1 MLQLLTAPMKMRG
14 KNNMPVQTMQNIA
27 EHSLFKAALPLIC
40 AALIG
45 SITWIFVTVMDLDK
59 VLHRVEQSEIPQIN
73 KDIADGYKKLDELEK
88 QMTDLRIKYA
98 ELASPG
104 HPARQPYYPKRD

>member
-1 MLQLLTAPMKMRG
+1 
-14 KNNMPVQTMQNIA
+14 MPIQSMQSIA

-88 QMTDLRIKYA
+88 QMTEMRIRFA
-98 ELASPG
+98 EIASPG
-104 HPARQPYYPKRD
+104 HPARKSEY

>member
-1 MLQLLTAPMKMRG
+1 
-14 KNNMPVQTMQNIA
+14 MPVQSMQAVA
-27 EHSLFKAALPLIC
+27 EHQLFKAALPIVA

-45 SITWIFVTVMDLDK
+45 SVTWLFVTVLEIDK
-59 VLHRVEQSEIPQIN
+59 VLHRVEESEIPQIN

-88 QMTDLRIKYA
+88 QMTDMRIQFA

-104 HPARQPYYPKRD
+104 HPSRNREN

>member
-1 MLQLLTAPMKMRG
+1 
-14 KNNMPVQTMQNIA
+14 MPVQTMQYIA

-73 KDIADGYKKLDELEK
+73 KDITDGYKKLDELEK
-88 QMTDLRIKYA
+88 QMTELRIKYA
-98 ELASPG
+98 ELSSPG

>member
-1 MLQLLTAPMKMRG
+1 
-14 KNNMPVQTMQNIA
+14 MQNIA
-27 EHSLFKAALPLIC
+27 EHSLFKAALPIIC

-88 QMTDLRIKYA
+88 QMTELRIKYA
-98 ELASPG
+98 ELSSPG
-104 HPARQPYYPKRD
+104 HPARQPYYPERDN

>member
-1 MLQLLTAPMKMRG
+1 
-14 KNNMPVQTMQNIA
+14 MPVQTMQSIA
-27 EHSLFKAALPLIC
+27 EHSLFKAALPIIC

-73 KDIADGYKKLDELEK
+73 ADLANGYKKIEELEK
-88 QMTDLRIKYA
+88 QMTELRIKYA
-98 ELASPG
+98 ELSSPG
-104 HPARQPYYPKRD
+104 HPARQPYYPKRDN

>member
-1 MLQLLTAPMKMRG
+1 
-14 KNNMPVQTMQNIA
+14 MPVQSMQAVA
-27 EHSLFKAALPLIC
+27 EHQLFKAALPIVA

-45 SITWIFVTVMDLDK
+45 SVTWLFVTVMDLDK
-59 VLHRVEQSEIPQIN
+59 VQHRIEDSEIPQIN